1 MKKRIFFPLAVVAAV
16 SVCLGNDSAPAAF
29 VLGNGIICVRAG
41 SVTENLMEKFR
52 SEAPTNS
59 TGGII
64 LDLRF
69 AAGGGIPTASTTEF
83 FAGRKSPLVIL
94 VNRQTCGAAADLAAQ
109 LQATGAGLVIGSS
122 NSTGAFQP
130 DIAVPT
136 SVADDKIFQANPYAL
151 AITNEPAPVATN
163 TLLSF
168 VDHTS
173 EADLVRRKIKDGDS
187 DDAGP
192 VVRAEPARPVIRDPA
207 LARAVDLLKAL
218 AILRPAHG

>member
-1 MKKRIFFPLAVVAAV
+1 MKKRIFFFLAGMAVV
-16 SVCLGNDSAPAAF
+16 SVCRGNDSAPTAF

-41 SVTENLMEKFR
+41 SVAENLMEKFR

-69 AAGGGIPTASTTEF
+69 ADGGGNPVADAAEF
-83 FAGRKSPLVIL
+83 FSGRKAPLMIL
-94 VNRQTCGAAADLAAQ
+94 VNRQTCGAAADLAAR

-136 SVADDKIFQANPYAL
+136 SAADDKIFQANPYAL
-151 AITNEPAPVATN
+151 AATNGPAPVATN

-168 VDHTS
+168 VDHMS